1 MLVRD
6 SQISIQKSADWGI
19 WDRLR
24 PRNRDRESHFRRVA
38 LPPRL
43 EADIIARQP
52 EISLENVT
60 VSGTATL
67 PDTFANFKPAPAAG
81 KDAIKHC
88 SYSHDAMIDM
98 IVANPWINQGEL
110 ARNFGYTEGW
120 VSQVIAS
127 NAFQAR
133 LEERKDALIDPA
145 IRATIE
151 ENFRGLVHRSIQI
164 LMRKLDEPTSKISDE
179 LALKALEIASKAAGY
194 GAKGSTV
201 QVNTQFVVQVPAK
214 AASSADWVKQ
224 NSAGGQ
230 TVTSSPAIKA
240 PQRTEDA
247 VLVASG
253 SAAPTLLEELK
264 SS

>member
-1 MLVRD
+1 M
-6 SQISIQKSADWGI
+6 S
-19 WDRLR
+19 
-24 PRNRDRESHFRRVA
+24 E
-38 LPPRL
+38 
-43 EADIIARQP
+43 
-52 EISLENVT
+52 
-60 VSGTATL
+60 TATL
-67 PDTFANFKPAPAAG
+67 PATFANFQPAPAAG
-81 KDAIKHC
+81 KDAIKRV

-133 LEERKDALIDPA
+133 LEERKNDLIDPA

-151 ENFRGLVHRSIQI
+151 ENFKGLVHRSIQI
-164 LMRKLDEPTSKISDE
+164 LMRKLDKPDGQISDE
-179 LALKALEIASKAAGY
+179 LVLKALDIASKAAGY
-194 GAKGSTV
+194 GAKGAQV

-214 AASSADWVKQ
+214 AASSEDWVKQ
-224 NSAGGQ
+224 NSAGGK

-240 PQRTEDA
+240 SEKAEDA

-253 SAAPTLLEELK
+253 SAAPTLLEQLK
-264 SS
+264 RS